1 MDLDTFCS
9 YVAKN
14 SLRICI
20 LKRQEAE
27 PRASRESERYSV
39 VIVVQYSDA
48 RSGDGK
54 EDGTTAT
61 TKSTFGLR
69 ESWRR
74 ALIGLLSC

>member
-14 SLRICI
+14 SLRII

-69 ESWRR
+69 ESGRR
-74 ALIGLLSC
+74 ALIGLFSC

>member
-1 MDLDTFCS
+1 MDMDTFCS

-14 SLRICI
+14 SLRII

-54 EDGTTAT
+54 EDDGTTAT

>member
-14 SLRICI
+14 SLRII

-48 RSGDGK
+48 RRQEVAMAKTVLPQQQSRHL
-54 EDGTTAT
+54 A
-61 TKSTFGLR
+61 
-69 ESWRR
+69 
-74 ALIGLLSC
+74 

>member
-14 SLRICI
+14 SLRIS

-48 RSGDGK
+48 RRQEVAMAKTVLPQQQSRHL
-54 EDGTTAT
+54 A
-61 TKSTFGLR
+61 
-69 ESWRR
+69 
-74 ALIGLLSC
+74 